1 MSIVAGIFFFV
12 SLVILAE
19 RLFFAGVLGF
29 SIPAYAA
36 VLTSLLGFLLATFHS
51 VKIKHRVR
59 SKNKL
64 KKLKRARSLMVLNIL
79 VCVAAAAIWLS
90 TLIRLL

>member
-1 MSIVAGIFFFV
+1 MSAASGVFFIV

-19 RLFFAGVLGF
+19 RLFFAGVLGY
-29 SIPAYAA
+29 SIPVYAA
-36 VLTSLLGFLLATFHS
+36 VLTSLLGFLLAFFRS
-51 VKIKHRVR
+51 MQIKHRPR

-64 KKLKRARSLMVLNIL
+64 KKIRRARSLMALNMI
-79 VCVAAAAIWLS
+79 VCVAAAAIWFS